1 MGGVI
6 PELWDPRRV
15 FQRTWLILFWK
26 CWYLKCPGDSQVD
39 NQWGWVYLGF
49 KGVLQGF
56 SIGEKTFE
64 SCRPFGGA
72 SQVVLVIK
80 NLPTNAGD
88 VSDIGSFLGLG
99 RSPGGG
105 LGNLVEYSCLENPMD
120 RGAWQPEVHR
130 VAQSR
135 TRLKRLSTPAR
146 PVGGGWYFIYALLTP
161 RITLSMMHL
170 GCPGVWGAC
179 CALYVGKCVWFQV
192 LRAPGDSAGPPRRK
206 ELHVTSW
213 LRRGG
218 PTELTF
224 PAPGSWSAS

>member
-1 MGGVI
+1 MSLSGVQGSLARVLNWRKDFWELPSFWWSFAGSASDKESAYQCRRRKWHGLLPWVGKI
-6 PELWDPRRV
+6 PWRRAWQPSRV
-15 FQRTWLILFWK
+15 F
-26 CWYLKCPGDSQVD
+26 
-39 NQWGWVYLGF
+39 
-49 KGVLQGF
+49 
-56 SIGEKTFE
+56 
-64 SCRPFGGA
+64 
-72 SQVVLVIK
+72 
-80 NLPTNAGD
+80 
-88 VSDIGSFLGLG
+88 
-99 RSPGGG
+99 
-105 LGNLVEYSCLENPMD
+105 CLENPMD
-120 RGAWQPEVHR
+120 RGAWQAAVHR
-130 VAQSR
+130 VAQSW

-179 CALYVGKCVWFQV
+179 WALYVGMCVWFQV

-218 PTELTF
+218 PTGLTF